1 MIMRTKKELE
11 KLMLPNIATE
21 TPLRKWVRRYKGA
34 LTEEH
39 RQKCLYFIKLYGGS
53 IDSIRV

>member
-1 MIMRTKKELE
+1 MRTKKELE
-11 KLMLPNIATE
+11 SLILPNITTE
-21 TPLRKWVRRYKGA
+21 TPLRKWVRRYKGS

-53 IDSIRV
+53 IYNVRV

>member
-1 MIMRTKKELE
+1 MKSKREINRL
-11 KLMLPNIATE
+11 LMDNIETE
-21 TPLRKWVRRYKGA
+21 TLKRKWIRRYYIS

-53 IDSIRV
+53 EGES

>member
-1 MIMRTKKELE
+1 MRTKKELE

-53 IDSIRV
+53 IDSVRV